1 MQGRKPNI
9 PRTLIA
15 QPEQPTCKAG
25 HLDCRIEG
33 HHWHDTFI
41 SRKVSDTPQHTTTNK
56 TDVVPPG
63 PGELAPEP
71 LFRVE
76 AAIDIDRDGRERQT
90 GWEVT
95 HPEWSVDG
103 FNEVCMG
110 VIATFPMGA
119 MNEADWVA
127 RALNYRAKAEC
138 DADR

>member
-63 PGELAPEP
+63 PGGAVYFDRPRPSMILA
-71 LFRVE
+71 
-76 AAIDIDRDGRERQT
+76 
-90 GWEVT
+90 W
-95 HPEWSVDG
+95 
-103 FNEVCMG
+103 
-110 VIATFPMGA
+110 
-119 MNEADWVA
+119 
-127 RALNYRAKAEC
+127 AKAGTTP
-138 DADR
+138 